1 MKFTIRIFTG
11 TKLEYYE
18 VKKFDSRTEAVT
30 YAKSLLK
37 PGQTYTVV

>member
-1 MKFTIRIFTG
+1 MNFTIKIFTG
-11 TKLEYYE
+11 DELEHYE
-18 VKKFDSRTEAVT
+18 VKKFNSRTEAVA